1 MPPEPK
7 LERILVPMD
16 FSTEAHPALP
26 YAVML
31 ATQFQARIVLLH
43 IVELVSGPVD
53 PTFGYVPVAEGPQ
66 VAAAEARLKNIGAQ
80 MALPEI
86 LESTEV
92 RLGVPYHQITVAA
105 KDLNIDLI
113 VITTHG
119 HTGLSHVFLGSTAE
133 RIVRHAPCPVLTV
146 RRR

>member
-1 MPPEPK
+1 MHTDPK

-16 FSTEAHPALP
+16 FSTEAQPALT

-31 ATQFQARIVLLH
+31 AKKFHARIILVH
-43 IVELVSGPVD
+43 VVELVSGPMD
-53 PTFGYVPVAEGPQ
+53 PTFGYVPVADGPQ
-66 VAAAEARLKNIGAQ
+66 VAAAQARLKGIAAETVPQ
-80 MALPEI
+80 ELLETSEI
-86 LESTEV
+86 
-92 RLGVPYHQITVAA
+92 RLGVPYYQITIAA